1 MAAVGRGRT
10 DTSGDICDGGF
21 RAFLQDDAAGGVSG
35 GDGAGRARG
44 RLCALIA
51 PFYPNPG
58 KGRPP
63 IGLERML
70 RCACIHFTAVDAAT
84 SNTSARDRAERPFST
99 APINRPRKS
108 RE

>member
-1 MAAVGRGRT
+1 M
-10 DTSGDICDGGF
+10 
-21 RAFLQDDAAGGVSG
+21 
-35 GDGAGRARG
+35 
-44 RLCALIA
+44 IA

-84 SNTSARDRAERPFST
+84 SNTSACDRAKWPFCT
-99 APINRPRKS
+99 ARINRTRKS